1 MEKGCKLKALRNDR
15 GGEFTSNEFK
25 SFCKLN
31 GIKHYLTAPY
41 SPQQNGVVEQRN
53 QTVVGMA
60 RSLLKS
66 KSVPG
71 EFWGEAVS
79 TTIYLLN
86 RAPTKSLVDKTPYE
100 AYYNRKPRVEHLRI
114 FGCIAHVKI
123 VTPHLQKLADRSRPM
138 VFIGYDMNTK
148 GYRMFDPKSK

>member
-1 MEKGCKLKALRNDR
+1 MEKGCKLKAFRSDR

-25 SFCKLN
+25 GFCELN

-41 SPQQNGVVEQRN
+41 SPQQNGVVERRN

-71 EFWGEAVS
+71 EF
-79 TTIYLLN
+79 
-86 RAPTKSLVDKTPYE
+86 
-100 AYYNRKPRVEHLRI
+100 
-114 FGCIAHVKI
+114 
-123 VTPHLQKLADRSRPM
+123 
-138 VFIGYDMNTK
+138 
-148 GYRMFDPKSK
+148 